1 MPKRRAKAFLLD
13 SDFSGTEV
21 DFSIESGFTK
31 IDVDKKNKFEF
42 FVDRT
47 RPIKIF
53 RNGLLSKEVAD
64 FYLFSWKSLTPL
76 EFELRQELWKRDELY
91 EKMRNANYTEEEI
104 EKLQKEVDKKEKEGH
119 NMDYLVFKTLEP
131 IPVTKDHWAKTELPA
146 IMRDTVDMR
155 FLKSLKTYM
164 EGGKGGGLGKGLII
178 IFAVVFILLVILYA
192 MIQNGVFKPA
202 G

>member
-1 MPKRRAKAFLLD
+1 M
-13 SDFSGTEV
+13 
-21 DFSIESGFTK
+21 
-31 IDVDKKNKFEF
+31 FEF

-53 RNGLLSKEVAD
+53 RNGLLSKEVND

-104 EKLQKEVDKKEKEGH
+104 ERLQKDVDKKEKEGH
-119 NMDYLVFKTLEP
+119 NMDYFVFKTLEP
-131 IPVTKDHWAKTELPA
+131 IPVTKEHWAKTELPT
-146 IMRDTVDMR
+146 IVRDTADMR
-155 FLKSLKTYM
+155 FLKSLKQYM
-164 EGGKGGGLGKGLII
+164 EGGKGGGLGKGIII
-178 IFAVVFILLVILYA
+178 IFAVVFMVLIVLYA
-192 MIQNGVFKPA
+192 MIQAGVFKPA